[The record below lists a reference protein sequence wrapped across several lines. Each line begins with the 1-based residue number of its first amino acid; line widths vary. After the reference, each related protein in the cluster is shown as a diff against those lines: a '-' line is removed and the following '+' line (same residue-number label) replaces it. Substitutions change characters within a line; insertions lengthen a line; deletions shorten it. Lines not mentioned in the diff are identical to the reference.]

1 DIDGD
6 GGLDIILGSEEGRL
20 NAWNIGGQYLPG
32 FPIQLNGF
40 VRGTPV
46 VKDIDL
52 DGDLE
57 LIASC
62 WDQNVFVWDL
72 DAPQYYQCVQWNGF
86 HGNQF
91 NSGWKEL
98 QAVTDA
104 AVTAWMYER
113 GPGFLR
119 LSWSIAG
126 DEREWDLLRRSGG
139 GEFELIAAHLAVDG
153 SRTLTYTDR
162 SVEEGLVYVYRIVP
176 SGGGEGVDTEAI
188 EIPVANARLY
198 QNHPNPFN
206 PSTTIAFTVPGG
218 ADSRHTVMLGVFDV
232 RGALVRTLV
241 NGPVAGGR
249 HEITWNGANDRGVGV
264 ASGVYFAKFMTGGTT
279 AVKKMVLLR

>member
-1 DIDGD
+1 M
-6 GGLDIILGSEEGRL
+6 
-20 NAWNIGGQYLPG
+20 
-32 FPIQLNGF
+32 
-40 VRGTPV
+40 
-46 VKDIDL
+46 DL

-57 LIASC
+57 LIATC

-72 DAPQYYQCVQWNGF
+72 DAPQYHGCVEWNGF

-98 QAVTDA
+98 SVATDA
-104 AVTAWMYER
+104 SVTAWMYEL
-113 GPGFLR
+113 GAGFLR
-119 LSWSIAG
+119 VSWSIAG
-126 DEREWDLLRRSGG
+126 EEREWDLLRRDGDG
-139 GEFELIAAHLAVDG
+139 DFELIARNLVVDG

-162 SVEEGLVYVYRIVP
+162 AVEEGLVYVYRLVP
-176 SGGGEGVDTEAI
+176 SGGGEGFDTEAI
-188 EIPVANARLY
+188 EVPVASARLY

-218 ADSRHTVMLGVFDV
+218 ADSRHTVVLGIYDV

-241 NGPVAGGR
+241 NGSVAGGR
-249 HEITWNGANDRGVGV
+249 HEVTWNGDNDRGAGA